1 MDRRMDRE
9 EIIAT
14 LRAHAG
20 ELRRLGVRHA
30 ALFGSAARGEAGA
43 DSDIDILVELDPQA
57 PIGVFAYAGLKR
69 QIAELFPGP
78 VDVVNRSALK
88 TPIRPSV
95 LADAIYAF

>member
-1 MDRRMDRE
+1 MDRE

-14 LRAHAG
+14 LRAHAD
-20 ELRRLGVRHA
+20 ELRRQGVRHA
-30 ALFGSAARGEAGA
+30 ALFGSAARGDARP

-69 QIAELFPGP
+69 QIAALFPGQ
-78 VDVVNRSALK
+78 VDVVNRNALK
-88 TPIRPSV
+88 IPIRPSV